1 MPKKNV
7 DSKGFDKAISGDKPV
22 LVDFFAAWCGPCQIM
37 HPIVEEIEKEAKD
50 FSVVK
55 VDLDQ
60 SPEIAAKNNVMSVP
74 TFIIFKNGKE
84 AERIVGAVPKELL
97 VKKVLAT
104 IK

>member
-60 SPEIAAKNNVMSVP
+60 SPEIAAKNNVISVP